1 MVPIKGGLKMLELIF
16 ALFFLF
22 IVLKVTL
29 ALGFG
34 IIRIAIGL
42 VAAVLVMTLVPLTF
56 ALLLPMTFVFL
67 IFAGIVAVLKG
78 ILH

>member
-1 MVPIKGGLKMLELIF
+1 MLELIF

-34 IIRIAIGL
+34 IIRISIGL
-42 VAAVLVMTLVPLTF
+42 VAAVLVMTLLPLTF
-56 ALLLPMTFVFL
+56 ALLIPMTFVFL
-67 IFAGIVAVLKG
+67 VFAGIVALLRG
-78 ILH
+78 IIH

>member
-1 MVPIKGGLKMLELIF
+1 MLELIF

-42 VAAVLVMTLVPLTF
+42 VAAVLIMTLLPLTF

-67 IFAGIVAVLKG
+67 IFAGIVAVLRG
-78 ILH
+78 IIH

>member
-1 MVPIKGGLKMLELIF
+1 MLELIF

-34 IIRIAIGL
+34 IIRIALGL
-42 VAAVLVMTLVPLTF
+42 VAAVLVMTILPLTF
-56 ALLLPMTFVFL
+56 ALLLPMTFIFL

-78 ILH
+78 VLH

>member
-1 MVPIKGGLKMLELIF
+1 MLELIF